1 MKEDI
6 LDEAD
11 YDLENDPNFRVGERD
26 YSGVMEPNADP
37 KITQNIANNLHQV
50 IKEKV
55 AQRIKR
61 KGTDM
66 NGSKSIDKQASL
78 HLNKQWYE
86 MNDMSDN
93 LLDKYSKGLLNKNEI
108 LKMQLTH
115 PENSKSYSFAFNKK
129 I

>member
-11 YDLENDPNFRVGERD
+11 YDLENDPNFKVGNLD
-26 YSGVMEPNADP
+26 YSGNMELNADP
-37 KITQNIANNLHQV
+37 AITQNIANNLHQV

-55 AQRIKR
+55 TQRIKR
-61 KGTDM
+61 KIDRK
-66 NGSKSIDKQASL
+66 GSNCIDKQASL

-86 MNDMSDN
+86 LNDMSDN
-93 LLDKYSKGLLNKNEI
+93 LLNKKDM
-108 LKMQLTH
+108 LKSQLTH
-115 PENSKSYSFAFNKK
+115 PENSKSYSFATKK